1 MFFTSYAPQIPNGTH
16 PIPAFIDGG
25 TAPGPQSKAS
35 SESNVDLVIPLS
47 LIYPQSV
54 TLYQTDDS
62 VYNSDFRSTGLNGL
76 FNTFLDALDGVSA
89 LTETTENFVN

>member
-1 MFFTSYAPQIPNGTH
+1 LYFTSYAPNIPTGTH

-25 TAPGPQSKAS
+25 TAPVPS
-35 SESNVDLVIPLS
+35 SQAGFESDVDLAITLS

-62 VYNSDFRSTGLNGL
+62 IYTTEFNSTFTGL
-76 FNTFLDALDGVSA
+76 FNTFLDSLDGVSSF
-89 LTETTENFVN
+89 TEQVRYFID